1 MKDLRGTYAAAVRNA
16 ILKEFGLQIP
26 NSRKKKVI
34 IDVSKWK
41 KSRKVKEC
49 YNKLYDNDENA
60 IENITKLAF
69 PTLSCG
75 DKSSSSFNDFYIY
88 TASVCDIVLN
98 PDYPDTECAKN
109 PLERRFRKFKV
120 KFFC

>member
-26 NSRKKKVI
+26 NSRKKNVI
-34 IDVSKWK
+34 VDVSKWK
-41 KSRKVKEC
+41 KSGKVKEC
-49 YNKLYDNDENA
+49 YDKLYDNDENV

-69 PTLSCG
+69 PTLSYS

-88 TASVCDIVLN
+88 TASVCDIILN

-109 PLERRFRKFKV
+109 PLERQFRKFKV
-120 KFFC
+120 NFFC